1 MNVPLQRI
9 LFATDLSDFS
19 NQASQIGISLAKEFD
34 AKLLVCHVVDFSSM
48 AIYGDGM
55 FATVERQDQ
64 LEKHTLISLKEA
76 IGDPPVAWEPVVAM
90 GHAGDEITR
99 ISEEKDADLVITASR
114 CRTGLKR
121 LILGSVTGRLIR
133 TLSRPLLVAR
143 SPEFGPTPEKD
154 GFIRFRRIL
163 VGCDFSPDSNLAI
176 DFAFGLAQH
185 YQSEIHLAHVVQP
198 PVYMDMMKS
207 PKSGGEDYPTDL
219 RERIENELSLL
230 IPQDATNW
238 CTPRTVLLAGHPHD
252 ELTKYSIVNGI
263 DLIVLGI
270 RGHGMVET
278 MFVGSTT
285 DRVVRQAPCP
295 VLIVLKK
302 TVADQAAEKQDTP
315 A

>member
-1 MNVPLQRI
+1 MNVPLQKI

-19 NQASQIGISLAKEFD
+19 NQASQIGVSLAKEFD
-34 AKLLVCHVVDFSSM
+34 AKLFACHVVDFSSM

-64 LEKHTLISLKEA
+64 LEKHTLTSLKEA
-76 IGDPPVAWEPVVAM
+76 MGDPPVPWEPVVAM

-99 ISEEKDADLVITASR
+99 IAEEKDADLVITASR

-121 LILGSVTGRLIR
+121 LILGSVTGRLLR
-133 TLSRPLLVAR
+133 TLNRPLLVAR
-143 SPEFGPTPEKD
+143 GPDVGPTPEKD

-163 VGCDFSPDSNLAI
+163 VGCDFSSDSNLAL
-176 DFAFGLAQH
+176 DFALGLAQH
-185 YQSEIHLAHVVQP
+185 YESELHLAHVVQP
-198 PVYMDMMKS
+198 PVYMDLMKS
-207 PKSGGEDYPTDL
+207 PKTAGEDYPNDL
-219 RERIENELSLL
+219 HERLEKELTLL
-230 IPQDATNW
+230 VPQEARNW
-238 CTPRTVLLAGHPHD
+238 CKPKAVLLAGHPHE
-252 ELTKYSIVNGI
+252 ELTKYSVVHGI

-278 MFVGSTT
+278 LFVGSTT

-302 TVADQAAEKQDTP
+302 TDETP
-315 A
+315 EA